1 MDQLREITVDDR
13 RRTSL
18 AKVGRKSDRRYLV
31 EEFDDGTLV
40 LTPAVTL
47 SAVEVAVLRDPS
59 LRAIVDRDR
68 ERPQLRSRGSF
79 VQYAD
84 DGPGTADHG

>member
-1 MDQLREITVDDR
+1 MALHEITVDER

-18 AKVGRKSDRRYLV
+18 AKVGRPQDRRYLV

-47 SAVEVAVLRDPS
+47 PAVEVAALRDPKIRKA
-59 LRAIVDRDR
+59 LDATRKDR
-68 ERPQLRSRGSF
+68 PALRSRGSF
-79 VQYAD
+79 
-84 DGPGTADHG
+84 TES